1 MVDQTA
7 TTFFNRIYDET
18 YKRSLWYVTKKCSH
32 AEDIADILQEVYTE
46 VYSVIAK
53 KGIEYVKNPEA
64 FVMQVT
70 KAKVYKHYSLSERLA
85 NLIPLFVKREDD
97 EEFNVTDYELSN
109 DSIEEHLINS
119 LLLDDVAKFI
129 SAKPN
134 DVQKVF
140 YMFYFLELTIPQIA
154 HDLSMKESNVK
165 SKIYRT
171 VREVRKMY
179 GKDGAQNE

>member
-1 MVDQTA
+1 MVDQTI

-18 YKRSLWYVTKKCSH
+18 YRRSLGYVTKKCSH
-32 AEDIADILQEVYTE
+32 AEDIADILQEAYTE

-53 KGIEYVKNPEA
+53 KGIEYVNNPKA

-70 KAKVYKHYSLSERLA
+70 KSKVYKHYTLGEKLT
-85 NLIPLFVKREDD
+85 NLIPLFAKGEDD
-97 EEFNVTDYELSN
+97 EEVTVTDYELSN
-109 DSIEEHLINS
+109 DSIEDHLINN
-119 LLLDDVAKFI
+119 LLLDAVAKFI
-129 SAKPN
+129 ATKPS

-140 YMFYFLELTIPQIA
+140 YMYYYLELTIPQIA

-171 VREVRKMY
+171 VHEIRNLY